1 MRYNTLFLLFT
12 SIIVA
17 QSDSQQIEIKT
28 ITKLNI
34 PYAGKI
40 TLSGNIN
47 ATNGL
52 YREEIESEYDRFYV
66 RMMAGGNRKA
76 GKIIKQFGEV
86 LIMYDIENKE
96 YASEMFEE
104 IRNNSGKP
112 TLKDVT
118 SMTPGGGGNR
128 SNDSESNDS
137 TDDEPEEQARPTV
150 DRFISNDFEEI
161 NGFKCRKI
169 TTRISRDDGI
179 MQMNEWVTADTAIF
193 IFVNNVEKNLIESY
207 NGTYNKTPSSNDWI
221 SQIDPDQSF
230 ENISGEV
237 VKSTMEF
244 LDDEGKSSFSMDMEI
259 LSAKRV
265 PYDSSIFILPN
276 TYKLVDELD

>member
-1 MRYNTLFLLFT
+1 MRYNIIFLLFSST
-12 SIIVA
+12 IIA
-17 QSDSQQIEIKT
+17 QSNPEQIEIKT
-28 ITKLNI
+28 ITKLDI

-40 TLSGNIN
+40 TLSSNIH

-52 YREEIESEYDRFYV
+52 YREEVESKYDRFYV

-76 GKIIKQFGEV
+76 GKLINQLGEV
-86 LIMYDIENKE
+86 LIMYDIADKE

-118 SMTPGGGGNR
+118 SMTPGGGNR
-128 SNDSESNDS
+128 DNDSESSDNP
-137 TDDEPEEQARPTV
+137 DDEPEEQIKPTV
-150 DRFISNDFEEI
+150 NRFVSNEFEEI

-169 TTRISRDDGI
+169 TTRISRDDGF
-179 MQMNEWVTADTAIF
+179 MQMNEWVTTDTAIF

-221 SQIDPDQSF
+221 TQIDPDQNF

-237 VKSTMEF
+237 VKSKMEF

-259 LSAKRV
+259 LTAKRV
-265 PYDSSIFILPN
+265 PYDTSKFNLPK